1 MVVVSASGSSSGG
14 GSSSGHAGSG
24 SGSGRGVVVGV
35 VQGWVVLRIAAATG
49 KTGGLQFGQAFGKC
63 SDCGRVV
70 GKT

>member
-1 MVVVSASGSSSGG
+1 MVVVSGSGSSSGG
-14 GSSSGHAGSG
+14 GSSGHAGSG

-63 SDCGRVV
+63 SNCGRVV